1 MFKNDVVV
9 WYFLFNLTVS
19 SVETSQRLD
28 TDWVYFTT
36 NLIGKETKVKN
47 TVLGTHVTRR
57 SAVRSVG
64 INISDNNEPLF

>member
-47 TVLGTHVTRR
+47 TVLGTNVTRR